1 MGICKRSE
9 SPTSY
14 FSNKTSK
21 KQHNK
26 RNTSRMDSST
36 LVSSPLVT
44 TSVTSSK
51 EGKSFK
57 YNEAG
62 RRYHGHDDIAYVLP
76 NDDDGK

>member
-1 MGICKRSE
+1 
-9 SPTSY
+9 
-14 FSNKTSK
+14 
-21 KQHNK
+21 
-26 RNTSRMDSST
+26 MDSST

-57 YNEAG
+57 YNGAG

-76 NDDDGK
+76 SDNDGK